1 MPKLNLMVNLLAVW
15 QEWTSSSLGL
25 TLPALITFIVAIGL
39 TVLALTKA
47 IRGKESTEKQG
58 FVKKYPMRFP
68 IFALGVLVAIF
79 IGYLF
84 YYFDQP
90 VRIVTATQFKL
101 EKSQTIKRLQQRGL
115 AAWPDTGLY
124 LLDVRS
130 RDEYAKGHLKASES
144 LPLERAIKEAY
155 PPIKGLDIV
164 VFSANARPEEAQIVV
179 NAIKKRGEKMENI
192 DKEKFGT
199 IYIISDG
206 FEGLENAGLVTE
218 KGVWD

>member
-1 MPKLNLMVNLLAVW
+1 MVNLLEVW
-15 QEWTSSSLGL
+15 QEFTSSSLGIAV
-25 TLPALITFIVAIGL
+25 PALIVLIAAIVL
-39 TVLALTKA
+39 TAPALFKVV
-47 IRGKESTEKQG
+47 RGKAST
-58 FVKKYPMRFP
+58 
-68 IFALGVLVAIF
+68 ALGVLVAIF

-90 VRIVTATQFKL
+90 VRIVTATQFRL
-101 EKSQTIKRLQQRGL
+101 EKSQTLKRLQQRGL
-115 AAWPDTGLY
+115 IAWKNTGLY

-144 LPLERAIKEAY
+144 LPVERAVKEAY

-164 VFSANARPEEAQIVV
+164 IFSANARPEEAQIVA

-192 DKEKFGT
+192 DREKFGT

-206 FEGLENAGLVTE
+206 FEGLENAGLITE